1 MILMYK
7 KEGSP
12 SGLGHYL
19 DSTLYALTVTKMK
32 FLFTFV
38 IMWHLQKENDS
49 FISQPLNTVLII
61 VCI

>member
-1 MILMYK
+1 MPKLRSNLSPMILMYK

-38 IMWHLQKENDS
+38 IM
-49 FISQPLNTVLII
+49 
-61 VCI
+61 